1 MILSIL
7 KKIIGSKNNRDL
19 RRIRKTVA
27 EINSLEESLKL
38 FSDKD
43 LREKTNQFR
52 DRLASGEQLDEMLA
66 EAFATVRETSRRVLA
81 MRHFDVQLIGGITL
95 HEGRIAEMRTGEGK
109 TLAAT
114 LSAYLNAL
122 PAKGV
127 HIITVNDYLA
137 KRDAQWMLPLYR
149 ALGLSLG
156 VIQSHRGGNEASSF
170 YCSAD
175 DENGLTVSTRKEA
188 YAADI
193 TYGTNNE
200 FGFDYLRDNM
210 AVSSEQLVQGELFY
224 SVIDEV
230 DSILVDEARTPL
242 IISGKVSD
250 STKWYSDFTRIVKGM
265 KRDVHYEI
273 DEAKKQVHTTE
284 VGVEYVE
291 SKLGIKNLYE
301 NTQTN
306 FIHYLTATLRA
317 KTIFTK
323 DVDYIIADGQIK
335 IVDEFT
341 GRVLEGRRYSDG
353 LHQALEAKENVK
365 IQDENQT
372 LASITYQN
380 YFRMYENLAG
390 MTGTAKTEEEEFVQ
404 IYNLEVVEIPT
415 NLPIQR
421 SDQQDAV
428 YKTNSAKLDA
438 VIEDIKLRNTKG
450 QPILLGTVSV
460 EASEEISK
468 LLTSKGIV
476 HNVLNAKNH
485 EEEANIVAQAGRLG
499 AVTVAT
505 NMAGRGVDIKLGGN
519 PEDMAI
525 QLQIKE
531 NQQDN
536 PNFLKTKIVEFESK
550 VEKEK
555 QDVLELGGLY
565 VLGTERH
572 ESRRIDN
579 QLRGRSGRQGD
590 PGESRFYISLQ
601 DDLMRRFQGE
611 RIESIMNKLNLPDE
625 ERIEQSMVTKSIE
638 RAQAQVESLNFEIRK
653 NVLKFDQVLNQQRDV
668 IYKWRREL
676 LRSESIHDLIE
687 GWFED
692 VVDLISKNI
701 ENYKKSY
708 ESLDQFKDLV
718 ENELSELL
726 SDAAKNKLFQN
737 LEINDNLDIEKSLK
751 DLFYDNEKQD
761 ENNFWNLARGS
772 ALSFID
778 QSWKDHLAEM
788 DYLRSGIGLRAMGQ
802 RDPLVE
808 YQNEGYDL
816 FEELIDNVKFSV
828 IRILLNFDKNLIVQ
842 KEKNIDDNVKEK
854 TITKDKIGRNDPCYC
869 GSGKK
874 YKKCGMVD
882 ACIKKS

>member
-1 MILSIL
+1 LSIF
-7 KKIIGSKNNRDL
+7 KKVLSVGSGKLASELND
-19 RRIRKTVA
+19 VVQA
-27 EINSLEESLKL
+27 INDKEKDFEL
-38 FSDKD
+38 FSDEEIKVNFQD
-43 LREKTNQFR
+43 LSKKLNGDPQSIEI
-52 DRLASGEQLDEMLA
+52 
-66 EAFATVRETSRRVLA
+66 EAFAYIREAAKRTLGQ
-81 MRHFDVQLIGGITL
+81 RHYDVQLFGGL
-95 HEGRIAEMRTGEGK
+95 VLLRNKIAEMKTGEGK
-109 TLAAT
+109 TLVST
-114 LSAYLNAL
+114 LPISLMAL
-122 PAKGV
+122 FKKGV
-127 HIITVNDYLA
+127 HVVTVNEYLA
-137 KRDAQWMLPLYR
+137 KRDAEWMSPIYNF
-149 ALGLSLG
+149 LGLE
-156 VIQSHRGGNEASSF
+156 V
-170 YCSAD
+170 
-175 DENGLTVSTRKEA
+175 GLIHSNQNPEEKNQA
-188 YAADI
+188 YKKDI

-210 AVSSEQLVQGELFY
+210 AISSEQLVQGELFY

-242 IISGKVSD
+242 IISGQISD
-250 STKWYSDFTRIVKGM
+250 STKWYSEFTKIVKGM
-265 KRDVHYEI
+265 KRDIHYEI

-284 VGVEYVE
+284 LGVEYVE
-291 SKLGIKNLYE
+291 SKLGIPNLYE
-301 NTQTN
+301 NTKTN

-317 KTIFTK
+317 KTIFVK
-323 DVDYIIADGQIK
+323 DVDYIVADGQIK

-421 SDQQDAV
+421 ADQQDAV
-428 YKTNSAKLDA
+428 YKTNKAKLDA
-438 VIEDIKLRNTKG
+438 VIEDIKLRNQNG

-485 EEEANIVAQAGRLG
+485 EQEANIIAQAGKLG

-519 PEDMAI
+519 AEEMAI
-525 QLQIKE
+525 QLQINE
-531 NQQDN
+531 NELEN
-536 PNFLKTKIVEFESK
+536 PNYLKSKISELEEN

-555 QDVLELGGLY
+555 EKVLSLGGLY

-601 DDLMRRFQGE
+601 DELMRRFQGE
-611 RIESIMNKLNLPDE
+611 RIESIMNKLNLPDD

-676 LRSESIHDLIE
+676 LRSESVSDLIE
-687 GWFED
+687 DWFSD
-692 VVDLISKNI
+692 VLGNS
-701 ENYKKSY
+701 
-708 ESLDQFKDLV
+708 
-718 ENELSELL
+718 
-726 SDAAKNKLFQN
+726 
-737 LEINDNLDIEKSLK
+737 
-751 DLFYDNEKQD
+751 
-761 ENNFWNLARGS
+761 
-772 ALSFID
+772 
-778 QSWKDHLAEM
+778 
-788 DYLRSGIGLRAMGQ
+788 
-802 RDPLVE
+802 
-808 YQNEGYDL
+808 
-816 FEELIDNVKFSV
+816 
-828 IRILLNFDKNLIVQ
+828 
-842 KEKNIDDNVKEK
+842 
-854 TITKDKIGRNDPCYC
+854 
-869 GSGKK
+869 
-874 YKKCGMVD
+874 
-882 ACIKKS
+882 

>member
-1 MILSIL
+1 MSIFKKVLSV
-7 KKIIGSKNNRDL
+7 GSGKLASELNN
-19 RRIRKTVA
+19 VVQA
-27 EINSLEESLKL
+27 INDKEKEFEL
-38 FSDKD
+38 FSDEEIKVNFQD
-43 LREKTNQFR
+43 LSKKLNGDPQSIEV
-52 DRLASGEQLDEMLA
+52 
-66 EAFATVRETSRRVLA
+66 EAFAYIREAAKRTLRQ
-81 MRHFDVQLIGGITL
+81 RHYDVQLFGGL
-95 HEGRIAEMRTGEGK
+95 VLLRNKIAEMKTGEGK
-109 TLAAT
+109 TLVST
-114 LSAYLNAL
+114 LPISLMAL
-122 PAKGV
+122 FKKGV
-127 HIITVNDYLA
+127 HVVTVNEYLA
-137 KRDAQWMLPLYR
+137 KRDAEWMSPIYNF
-149 ALGLSLG
+149 LGLE
-156 VIQSHRGGNEASSF
+156 V
-170 YCSAD
+170 
-175 DENGLTVSTRKEA
+175 GLIHSNQDPVEKNQA
-188 YAADI
+188 YKKDI

-210 AVSSEQLVQGELFY
+210 AISGEQLVQGELFY

-242 IISGKVSD
+242 IISGKISD
-250 STKWYSDFTRIVKGM
+250 STKWYSEFTKIVKGM
-265 KRDVHYEI
+265 KRDIHYEI

-284 VGVEYVE
+284 LGVEYVE
-291 SKLGIKNLYE
+291 SKLGIPNLYE
-301 NTQTN
+301 NTKTN

-317 KTIFTK
+317 KTIFVK
-323 DVDYIIADGQIK
+323 DVDYIVADGQIK

-421 SDQQDAV
+421 ADQQDAV
-428 YKTNSAKLDA
+428 YKTNKAKLEA
-438 VIEDIKLRNTKG
+438 VIEDIKHRNQNG

-485 EEEANIVAQAGRLG
+485 EQEANIIAQAGKLG

-519 PEDMAI
+519 AEEMAL
-525 QLQIKE
+525 QLQMNE
-531 NQQDN
+531 NELDN
-536 PNFLKTKIVEFESK
+536 RNYLKSKILELEEIVEE
-550 VEKEK
+550 EKEK
-555 QDVLELGGLY
+555 VLSLGGLY

-601 DDLMRRFQGE
+601 DELMRRFQGE
-611 RIESIMNKLNLPDE
+611 RIESIMDKLNLPDE

-676 LRSESIHDLIE
+676 LRSENINDLIE
-687 GWFED
+687 GWLSD
-692 VVDLISKNI
+692 VLDTVENNI
-701 ENYKKSY
+701 DSYKKSY
-708 ESLDQFKDLV
+708 ENLEQFNELV
-718 ENELSELL
+718 ENELGELL
-726 SDAAKNKLFQN
+726 SDSVRSKFLKNLQ
-737 LEINDNLDIEKSLK
+737 INDDLDIYK
-751 DLFYDNEKQD
+751 DLENLFNENEKQD
-761 ENNFWNLARGS
+761 RDNFWNLARGS

-778 QSWKDHLAEM
+778 QSWKDHLSEM

-816 FEELIDNVKFSV
+816 FEELINNVKFSV
-828 IRILLNFDKNLIVQ
+828 IRILLNFDKTLVVR

-854 TITKDKIGRNDPCYC
+854 VITKDKIGRNDPCYC

-874 YKKCGMVD
+874 YKKCGLVD
-882 ACIKKS
+882 KCIKKS

>member
-1 MILSIL
+1 MSIFKKVLSV
-7 KKIIGSKNNRDL
+7 GSGKLASELND
-19 RRIRKTVA
+19 VVQA
-27 EINSLEESLKL
+27 INDKEKEFEL
-38 FSDKD
+38 FSDEEIKLNFQD
-43 LREKTNQFR
+43 LSKKLNGDPQSIEV
-52 DRLASGEQLDEMLA
+52 
-66 EAFATVRETSRRVLA
+66 EAFAYIREAAKRTLRQ
-81 MRHFDVQLIGGITL
+81 RHYDVQLFGGL
-95 HEGRIAEMRTGEGK
+95 VLLRNKIAEMKTGEGK
-109 TLAAT
+109 TLVST
-114 LSAYLNAL
+114 LPISLMAL
-122 PAKGV
+122 FKKGV
-127 HIITVNDYLA
+127 HVVTVNEYLA
-137 KRDAQWMLPLYR
+137 KRDAEWMSPIYNF
-149 ALGLSLG
+149 LGLE
-156 VIQSHRGGNEASSF
+156 V
-170 YCSAD
+170 
-175 DENGLTVSTRKEA
+175 GLIHSNQDPEEKNQA
-188 YAADI
+188 YKKDI

-210 AVSSEQLVQGELFY
+210 AISSEQLVQGELFY

-250 STKWYSDFTRIVKGM
+250 STKWYSEFTKIVKGM

-284 VGVEYVE
+284 LGVEFVE
-291 SKLGIKNLYE
+291 SKLGISNLYE
-301 NTQTN
+301 NTKTN

-317 KTIFTK
+317 KTIFVK
-323 DVDYIIADGQIK
+323 DVDYIVSDGQIK

-421 SDQQDAV
+421 ADQQDAV
-428 YKTNSAKLDA
+428 YKTNKAKLDA
-438 VIEDIKLRNTKG
+438 VIEDIKLRNQNG
-450 QPILLGTVSV
+450 QPVLLGTVSV

-468 LLTSKGIV
+468 ILTSKGIV

-485 EEEANIVAQAGRLG
+485 EHEANIIAQAGKLG

-519 PEDMAI
+519 AEEMAL
-525 QLQIKE
+525 QLQINE
-531 NQQDN
+531 NEQDN
-536 PNFLKTKIVEFESK
+536 PNYLESK
-550 VEKEK
+550 ISELEENVEIEKEK
-555 QDVLELGGLY
+555 ILSLGGLY

-601 DDLMRRFQGE
+601 DELMRRFQGE
-611 RIESIMNKLNLPDE
+611 RIESIMTKLNLPDD

-676 LRSESIHDLIE
+676 LRSQNINSLIE
-687 GWFED
+687 GWLSD
-692 VVDLISKNI
+692 VLETVANNI
-701 ENYKKSY
+701 DSYKKTY
-708 ESLDQFKDLV
+708 ENLEHF
-718 ENELSELL
+718 NELVNDELGELL
-726 SDAAKNKLFQN
+726 SDSVRSKFIKNLQ
-737 LEINDNLDIEKSLK
+737 INDDLDIYK
-751 DLFYDNEKQD
+751 DLEDLFNENEKQD
-761 ENNFWNLARGS
+761 TDNFWNLARGS

-778 QSWKDHLAEM
+778 QSWKDHLSEM

-816 FEELIDNVKFSV
+816 FEELINNVKFSV

-842 KEKNIDDNVKEK
+842 KDNNIDDNVKEK
-854 TITKDKIGRNDPCYC
+854 VITKDKIGRNDPCYC

-874 YKKCGMVD
+874 YKKCGLVD
-882 ACIKKS
+882 KCIKKS

>member
-1 MILSIL
+1 LSIF
-7 KKIIGSKNNRDL
+7 KKVLSVGSGKLASELNTVGDAINNKEQEFEKLSDQ
-19 RRIRKTVA
+19 
-27 EINSLEESLKL
+27 EI
-38 FSDKD
+38 
-43 LREKTNQFR
+43 KTNFQN
-52 DRLASGEQLDEMLA
+52 LYKQLNDSPSSIEV
-66 EAFATVRETSRRVLA
+66 EAFAYTREAAKRTLGQ
-81 MRHFDVQLIGGITL
+81 RHYDVQIFGGL
-95 HEGRIAEMRTGEGK
+95 VLLRNKIAEMKTGEGK
-109 TLAAT
+109 TLVST
-114 LSAYLNAL
+114 LPISLMAL
-122 PAKGV
+122 YKKGV
-127 HIITVNDYLA
+127 HVVTVNEYLA
-137 KRDAQWMLPLYR
+137 KRDAEWMSPIYEF
-149 ALGLSLG
+149 LGLEVGL
-156 VIQSHRGGNEASSF
+156 IHSSQDPLDK
-170 YCSAD
+170 AA
-175 DENGLTVSTRKEA
+175 A
-188 YAADI
+188 YQKDI

-250 STKWYSDFTRIVKGM
+250 STKWYSDFTKIVKGM
-265 KRDVHYEI
+265 KKDVHYEI

-284 VGVEYVE
+284 AGVEYVE
-291 SKLGIKNLYE
+291 SKLGISNLYE

-317 KTIFTK
+317 QTIFTK
-323 DVDYIIADGQIK
+323 DVDYIVSDGQIK

-404 IYNLEVVEIPT
+404 IYNLEVIEIPT

-421 SDQQDAV
+421 MDQQDAV
-428 YKTNSAKLDA
+428 YKTNTAKLDA
-438 VIEDIKLRNTKG
+438 VIEDIKIRNEKG

-468 LLTSKGIV
+468 ILTSKGIV

-485 EEEANIVAQAGRLG
+485 EQEAHIIAQAGRLG

-519 PEDMAI
+519 PEEMAI
-525 QLQIKE
+525 QQQINE

-536 PNFLKTKIVEFESK
+536 PSFLESK
-550 VEKEK
+550 VLQFESQVQEEK
-555 QDVLELGGLY
+555 QKVIELGGLY

-676 LRSESIHDLIE
+676 LRSEKINDLIE
-687 GWFED
+687 SWLSD
-692 VVDLISKNI
+692 VLETVDNNI
-701 ENYKKSY
+701 ESYKKSY
-708 ESLDQFKDLV
+708 ENLEHFQELV

-726 SDAAKNKLFQN
+726 SDVSRTKFIENLQINDDLDIYKN
-737 LEINDNLDIEKSLK
+737 LE
-751 DLFYDNEKQD
+751 DLFRENEVQD
-761 ENNFWNLARGS
+761 QSNFWNLARGS

-778 QSWKDHLAEM
+778 QLWKDHLSEM

-816 FEELIDNVKFSV
+816 FEDLINNVKFSV

-854 TITKDKIGRNDPCYC
+854 TIPKDKIGRNDPCYC

-874 YKKCGMVD
+874 YKKCGLVD
-882 ACIKKS
+882 RCIKKS

>member
-1 MILSIL
+1 MSIFKKVLSV
-7 KKIIGSKNNRDL
+7 GSGKLASELNSVVD
-19 RRIRKTVA
+19 A
-27 EINSLEESLKL
+27 INSKEQEFEKL
-38 FSDKD
+38 SDQ
-43 LREKTNQFR
+43 EIKTNFQN
-52 DRLASGEQLDEMLA
+52 LSKQLNDSPSKIEV
-66 EAFATVRETSRRVLA
+66 EAFAYTREAAKRTLGQ
-81 MRHFDVQLIGGITL
+81 RHYDVQIFGGL
-95 HEGRIAEMRTGEGK
+95 VLLRNKIAEMKTGEGK
-109 TLAAT
+109 TLVST
-114 LSAYLNAL
+114 LPISLMAL
-122 PAKGV
+122 YKKGV
-127 HIITVNDYLA
+127 HVVTVNEYLA
-137 KRDAQWMLPLYR
+137 KRDAEWMSPIYEF
-149 ALGLSLG
+149 LGLEVGL
-156 VIQSHRGGNEASSF
+156 IHSSQDPLDK
-170 YCSAD
+170 A
-175 DENGLTVSTRKEA
+175 GA
-188 YAADI
+188 YQKDI

-250 STKWYSDFTRIVKGM
+250 STKWYSDFTKIVKGM
-265 KRDVHYEI
+265 KKDVHYEI

-291 SKLGIKNLYE
+291 SKLGISNLYE

-323 DVDYIIADGQIK
+323 DVDYIVSEGQIK

-404 IYNLEVVEIPT
+404 IYNLEVIEIPT

-421 SDQQDAV
+421 MDQQDAV
-428 YKTNSAKLDA
+428 YKTNTAKLDA
-438 VIEDIKLRNTKG
+438 VIEDIKIRNEKG

-468 LLTSKGIV
+468 ILTSKGIV

-485 EEEANIVAQAGRLG
+485 EQEAHIIAQAGRLG

-519 PEDMAI
+519 PEEMAI
-525 QLQIKE
+525 QQQINE

-536 PNFLKTKIVEFESK
+536 PSFLESK
-550 VEKEK
+550 VLQFESQVQEEK
-555 QDVLELGGLY
+555 QKVIELGGLY

-676 LRSESIHDLIE
+676 LRSEKINDLIE
-687 GWFED
+687 SWLSD
-692 VVDLISKNI
+692 VLETVDNNI
-701 ENYKKSY
+701 ESYKKSY
-708 ESLDQFKDLV
+708 ENLEHFQELV

-726 SDAAKNKLFQN
+726 SDVSRTKFIENLQINDDLDIYKN
-737 LEINDNLDIEKSLK
+737 LE
-751 DLFYDNEKQD
+751 DLFRENEVQD
-761 ENNFWNLARGS
+761 QSNFWNLARAS

-778 QSWKDHLAEM
+778 QLWKDHLSEM

-816 FEELIDNVKFSV
+816 FEDLINNVKFSV

-854 TITKDKIGRNDPCYC
+854 TIPKDKIGRNDPCYC

-874 YKKCGMVD
+874 YKKCGLVD
-882 ACIKKS
+882 KCIKKS

>member
-1 MILSIL
+1 MSIFKKVLSV
-7 KKIIGSKNNRDL
+7 GSGKLASELND
-19 RRIRKTVA
+19 VVQA
-27 EINSLEESLKL
+27 INDKEKVFEL
-38 FSDKD
+38 FSDEEIKVNFQD
-43 LREKTNQFR
+43 LSKKLNGDPQSIEI
-52 DRLASGEQLDEMLA
+52 
-66 EAFATVRETSRRVLA
+66 EAFAYIREAAKRTLGQ
-81 MRHFDVQLIGGITL
+81 RHYDVQLFGGL
-95 HEGRIAEMRTGEGK
+95 VLLRNKIAEMKTGEGK
-109 TLAAT
+109 TLVST
-114 LSAYLNAL
+114 LPISLMAL
-122 PAKGV
+122 FKKGV
-127 HIITVNDYLA
+127 HVVTVNEYLA
-137 KRDAQWMLPLYR
+137 KRDAEWMSPIYNF
-149 ALGLSLG
+149 LGLE
-156 VIQSHRGGNEASSF
+156 V
-170 YCSAD
+170 
-175 DENGLTVSTRKEA
+175 GLIHSNQNPEEKNQA
-188 YAADI
+188 YKKDI

-210 AVSSEQLVQGELFY
+210 AISSEQLVQGELFY

-250 STKWYSDFTRIVKGM
+250 STKWYSEFTKIVKGM
-265 KRDVHYEI
+265 KRDIHYEI

-284 VGVEYVE
+284 LGVEFVE
-291 SKLGIKNLYE
+291 SKLGISNLYE
-301 NTQTN
+301 NTKTN

-317 KTIFTK
+317 KTIFVK
-323 DVDYIIADGQIK
+323 DVDYIVADGQIK

-421 SDQQDAV
+421 ADQQDAV
-428 YKTNSAKLDA
+428 YKTNKAKLDA
-438 VIEDIKLRNTKG
+438 VIEDIKHRNQNG

-468 LLTSKGIV
+468 ILTSKGIV

-485 EEEANIVAQAGRLG
+485 EQEANIIAQAGKLG

-519 PEDMAI
+519 AEEMAI

-531 NQQDN
+531 NELEN
-536 PNFLKTKIVEFESK
+536 PNYLKSKILELEEN

-555 QDVLELGGLY
+555 EKVLSLGGLY

-601 DDLMRRFQGE
+601 DELMRRFQGE
-611 RIESIMNKLNLPDE
+611 RIESIMNKLNLPDD

-676 LRSESIHDLIE
+676 LRSESVSDLIE
-687 GWFED
+687 GWLSD
-692 VVDLISKNI
+692 VLETVENNI
-701 ENYKKSY
+701 ESYKKSY
-708 ESLDQFKDLV
+708 ENLQHFNELV
-718 ENELSELL
+718 ENELGELL
-726 SDAAKNKLFQN
+726 SDSVRGKFLKNIQINDDLDIYKDLEKLF
-737 LEINDNLDIEKSLK
+737 
-751 DLFYDNEKQD
+751 NENKKQD
-761 ENNFWNLARGS
+761 IDNFWNLARGS

-778 QSWKDHLAEM
+778 QSWKDHLSEM

-816 FEELIDNVKFSV
+816 FEELINNVKFSV
-828 IRILLNFDKNLIVQ
+828 IRILLNFDKTLIVQ

-854 TITKDKIGRNDPCYC
+854 VITKDKIGRNDPCYC

-874 YKKCGMVD
+874 YKKCGLVD
-882 ACIKKS
+882 KCIKKS

>member
-1 MILSIL
+1 LSIF
-7 KKIIGSKNNRDL
+7 KKVLSVGSGKLATELNT
-19 RRIRKTVA
+19 IVA
-27 EINSLEESLKL
+27 AINSKEQEFEK
-38 FSDKD
+38 FSDQ
-43 LREKTNQFR
+43 EIKTNFQN
-52 DRLASGEQLDEMLA
+52 LSEQLEDSSQNIEV
-66 EAFATVRETSRRVLA
+66 EAFAYTREAAKRTLGQ
-81 MRHFDVQLIGGITL
+81 RHYDVQIFGGL
-95 HEGRIAEMRTGEGK
+95 VLLRNKIAEMKTGEGK
-109 TLAAT
+109 TLVST
-114 LSAYLNAL
+114 LPISLMAL
-122 PAKGV
+122 YKKGV
-127 HIITVNDYLA
+127 HVVTVNEYLA
-137 KRDAQWMLPLYR
+137 KRDAEWMSPVYEF
-149 ALGLSLG
+149 LGLEVGLIHSNQDPL
-156 VIQSHRGGNEASSF
+156 EKAAS
-170 YCSAD
+170 Y
-175 DENGLTVSTRKEA
+175 KK
-188 YAADI
+188 DI

-210 AVSSEQLVQGELFY
+210 AVSNEQLVQGELFY

-265 KRDVHYEI
+265 KRDIHYEI

-284 VGVEYVE
+284 AGVEYVE
-291 SKLGIKNLYE
+291 SKLGITNLYE

-323 DVDYIIADGQIK
+323 DVDYIVSDGQIK

-421 SDQQDAV
+421 MDQQDAV
-428 YKTNSAKLDA
+428 YKTNTAKLEA
-438 VIEDIKLRNTKG
+438 VIEDIKIRNDKG

-485 EEEANIVAQAGRLG
+485 EQEAHIIAQAGRMG

-519 PEDMAI
+519 PEEMAI
-525 QLQIKE
+525 QQQIKE

-536 PNFLKTKIVEFESK
+536 QEFLNAKISEFEPE

-555 QDVLELGGLY
+555 NRVLELGGLY

-676 LRSESIHDLIE
+676 LRSKNIKNLIE

-692 VVDLISKNI
+692 VADIVSNNI
-701 ENYKKSY
+701 ESYKKNY
-708 ESLDQFKDLV
+708 ETLDDFKNLV

-726 SDAAKNKLFQN
+726 SDVSKNKFIQK
-737 LEINDNLDIEKSLK
+737 LEINDKLDIKKSLEE
-751 DLFYDNEKQD
+751 LFYNNENQD
-761 ENNFWNLARGS
+761 IDNFWNLARGS

-828 IRILLNFDKNLIVQ
+828 IRILLNFDKNLIVK

-854 TITKDKIGRNDPCYC
+854 TITKDKIGRNDQCYC

>member
-1 MILSIL
+1 MSIFKKVLSV
-7 KKIIGSKNNRDL
+7 GSGKLASELNDVV
-19 RRIRKTVA
+19 KA
-27 EINSLEESLKL
+27 INDKEKEYEL
-38 FSDKD
+38 FSDEEIKVNFQD
-43 LREKTNQFR
+43 LSKKLNGDPQSIEI
-52 DRLASGEQLDEMLA
+52 
-66 EAFATVRETSRRVLA
+66 EAFAYIREAAKRTLGQ
-81 MRHFDVQLIGGITL
+81 RHYDVQLFGGL
-95 HEGRIAEMRTGEGK
+95 VLLRNKIAEMKTGEGK
-109 TLAAT
+109 TLVST
-114 LSAYLNAL
+114 LPISLMAL
-122 PAKGV
+122 FKKGV
-127 HIITVNDYLA
+127 HVVTVNEYLA
-137 KRDAQWMLPLYR
+137 KRDAEWMSPIYNF
-149 ALGLSLG
+149 LGLE
-156 VIQSHRGGNEASSF
+156 V
-170 YCSAD
+170 
-175 DENGLTVSTRKEA
+175 GLIHSNQNPEEKNQA
-188 YAADI
+188 YKKDI

-210 AVSSEQLVQGELFY
+210 AISSEQLVQGELFY

-250 STKWYSDFTRIVKGM
+250 STKWYSEFTKIVKGM
-265 KRDVHYEI
+265 KRDIHYEI

-284 VGVEYVE
+284 LGVEFVE
-291 SKLGIKNLYE
+291 SKLGISNLYE
-301 NTQTN
+301 NTKTN

-317 KTIFTK
+317 KTIFVK
-323 DVDYIIADGQIK
+323 DVDYIVADGQIK

-421 SDQQDAV
+421 ADQQDAV
-428 YKTNSAKLDA
+428 YKTNKAKLDA
-438 VIEDIKLRNTKG
+438 VIEDIKHRNQNG

-468 LLTSKGIV
+468 VLTSKGIV

-485 EEEANIVAQAGRLG
+485 EQEANIIAQAGKLG

-519 PEDMAI
+519 AEEMAI

-531 NQQDN
+531 NELEN
-536 PNFLKTKIVEFESK
+536 PNYLKSKISELEES

-555 QDVLELGGLY
+555 EKVLSLGGLY

-601 DDLMRRFQGE
+601 DELMRRFQGE
-611 RIESIMNKLNLPDE
+611 RIESIMNKLNLPDD

-676 LRSESIHDLIE
+676 LRSESVSDLIE
-687 GWFED
+687 GWLSD
-692 VVDLISKNI
+692 VLETVENNI
-701 ENYKKSY
+701 ESYKKSY
-708 ESLDQFKDLV
+708 ENLEHFNELV
-718 ENELSELL
+718 ENELGELL
-726 SDAAKNKLFQN
+726 SDSVRGKFLKNLQ
-737 LEINDNLDIEKSLK
+737 INDDLDIYK
-751 DLFYDNEKQD
+751 DLENLFNENKKQD
-761 ENNFWNLARGS
+761 IDNFWNLARGS

-778 QSWKDHLAEM
+778 QSWKDHLSEM

-816 FEELIDNVKFSV
+816 FEELINNVKFSV
-828 IRILLNFDKNLIVQ
+828 IRILLNFDKTLIVQ

-854 TITKDKIGRNDPCYC
+854 VITKDKIGRNDPCYC

-874 YKKCGMVD
+874 YKKCGLVD
-882 ACIKKS
+882 KCIKKS

>member
-1 MILSIL
+1 MSIFKKVLSV
-7 KKIIGSKNNRDL
+7 GSGKLASELND
-19 RRIRKTVA
+19 VVQA
-27 EINSLEESLKL
+27 INDKEKEFEL
-38 FSDKD
+38 FSDEEIKVNFQD
-43 LREKTNQFR
+43 LSKKLNGDPQSIEI
-52 DRLASGEQLDEMLA
+52 
-66 EAFATVRETSRRVLA
+66 EAFAYIREAAKRTLGQ
-81 MRHFDVQLIGGITL
+81 RHYDVQLFGGL
-95 HEGRIAEMRTGEGK
+95 VLLRNKIAEMKTGEGK
-109 TLAAT
+109 TLVST
-114 LSAYLNAL
+114 LPISLMAL
-122 PAKGV
+122 FKKGV
-127 HIITVNDYLA
+127 HVVTVNEYLA
-137 KRDAQWMLPLYR
+137 KRDAEWMSPIYNF
-149 ALGLSLG
+149 LGLE
-156 VIQSHRGGNEASSF
+156 V
-170 YCSAD
+170 
-175 DENGLTVSTRKEA
+175 GLIHSNQNPEEKNQA
-188 YAADI
+188 YKKDI

-210 AVSSEQLVQGELFY
+210 AISSEQLVQGELFY

-250 STKWYSDFTRIVKGM
+250 STKWYSEFTKIVKGM
-265 KRDVHYEI
+265 KRDIHYEI

-284 VGVEYVE
+284 LGVEFVE
-291 SKLGIKNLYE
+291 SKLGISNLYE
-301 NTQTN
+301 NTKTN

-317 KTIFTK
+317 KTIFVK
-323 DVDYIIADGQIK
+323 DVDYIVADGQIK

-421 SDQQDAV
+421 ADQQDAV
-428 YKTNSAKLDA
+428 YKTNKAKLDA
-438 VIEDIKLRNTKG
+438 VIEDIKHRNQNG

-468 LLTSKGIV
+468 ILTSKGIV

-485 EEEANIVAQAGRLG
+485 EQEANIIAQAGKLG

-519 PEDMAI
+519 AEEMAI

-531 NQQDN
+531 NELEN
-536 PNFLKTKIVEFESK
+536 PNYLKSKISELEES

-555 QDVLELGGLY
+555 EKVLSLGGLY

-601 DDLMRRFQGE
+601 DELMRRFQGE
-611 RIESIMNKLNLPDE
+611 RIESIMNKLNLPDD

-676 LRSESIHDLIE
+676 LRSETVSDLIE
-687 GWFED
+687 GWLSD
-692 VVDLISKNI
+692 VLETVENNI
-701 ENYKKSY
+701 ESYKKSY
-708 ESLDQFKDLV
+708 ENLEHFNELV
-718 ENELSELL
+718 ENELGELL
-726 SDAAKNKLFQN
+726 SDSVRGKFLKNLQ
-737 LEINDNLDIEKSLK
+737 INDDLDIYK
-751 DLFYDNEKQD
+751 DLENLFNENKKQD
-761 ENNFWNLARGS
+761 IDNFWNLARGS

-778 QSWKDHLAEM
+778 QSWKDHLSEM

-816 FEELIDNVKFSV
+816 FEELINNVKFSV
-828 IRILLNFDKNLIVQ
+828 IRILLNFDKTLIVQ
-842 KEKNIDDNVKEK
+842 KEKNIDDNVEEK
-854 TITKDKIGRNDPCYC
+854 VITKDKIGRNDPCYC

-874 YKKCGMVD
+874 FKKCGLVD
-882 ACIKKS
+882 KCIKKS

>member
-1 MILSIL
+1 LSIFKRVL
-7 KKIIGSKNNRDL
+7 SVGSGKLASELND
-19 RRIRKTVA
+19 VVQA
-27 EINSLEESLKL
+27 INDKEKEFEL
-38 FSDKD
+38 FSDEEIKLNFQELSKKLNGD
-43 LREKTNQFR
+43 PQSIEV
-52 DRLASGEQLDEMLA
+52 
-66 EAFATVRETSRRVLA
+66 EAFAYIREAAKRTLGQ
-81 MRHFDVQLIGGITL
+81 RHYDVQLFGGL
-95 HEGRIAEMRTGEGK
+95 VLLRNKIAEMKTGEGK
-109 TLAAT
+109 TLVST
-114 LSAYLNAL
+114 LPISLMAL
-122 PAKGV
+122 FKKGV
-127 HIITVNDYLA
+127 HVVTVNEYLA
-137 KRDAQWMLPLYR
+137 KRDAEWMSPIYNF
-149 ALGLSLG
+149 LGLE
-156 VIQSHRGGNEASSF
+156 V
-170 YCSAD
+170 
-175 DENGLTVSTRKEA
+175 GLIHSNQDPAEKNQA
-188 YAADI
+188 YKKDI

-210 AVSSEQLVQGELFY
+210 AISREQLVQGELFY

-250 STKWYSDFTRIVKGM
+250 STKWYSEFTKIVKGM
-265 KRDVHYEI
+265 KRDIHYEI

-284 VGVEYVE
+284 LGVEYVE
-291 SKLGIKNLYE
+291 SKLGISNLYE
-301 NTQTN
+301 NTKTN

-317 KTIFTK
+317 KTIYVK
-323 DVDYIIADGQIK
+323 DVDYIIGDGQIK

-390 MTGTAKTEEEEFVQ
+390 MTGTAKTEEDEFVQ

-415 NLPIQR
+415 NLPVQR
-421 SDQQDAV
+421 VDQQDAV
-428 YKTNSAKLDA
+428 YKTNKAKLEA
-438 VIEDIKLRNTKG
+438 VIEDIKIRNQNG

-468 LLTSKGIV
+468 ILTSKGIV

-485 EEEANIVAQAGRLG
+485 EQEANIIAQAGKLG

-519 PEDMAI
+519 ADEMAL
-525 QLQIKE
+525 QLQINEEKLE
-531 NQQDN
+531 N
-536 PNFLKTKIVEFESK
+536 PNYLKSKIKKLEDN

-555 QDVLELGGLY
+555 EKVLSLGGLY

-601 DDLMRRFQGE
+601 DELMRRFQGE
-611 RIESIMNKLNLPDE
+611 RIESIMNKLNLPDD

-676 LRSESIHDLIE
+676 LRSENISSLIE
-687 GWFED
+687 GWLSD
-692 VVDLISKNI
+692 VLETVANNI
-701 ENYKKSY
+701 ESFKKSY
-708 ESLDQFKDLV
+708 ENLEHFNELV
-718 ENELSELL
+718 ENELGELL
-726 SDAAKNKLFQN
+726 SDLARGKFLKN
-737 LEINDNLDIEKSLK
+737 LEINDDLDIYK
-751 DLFYDNEKQD
+751 DLEKLFNDNENQD
-761 ENNFWNLARGS
+761 KENFWRLARGS

-816 FEELIDNVKFSV
+816 FEELINNVKFSV
-828 IRILLNFDKNLIVQ
+828 IRILLNFDKTLIVQ
-842 KEKNIDDNVKEK
+842 KEKNIDDNVKDK
-854 TITKDKIGRNDPCYC
+854 VIAKDKIGRNDPCYC

-874 YKKCGMVD
+874 FKKCGLVD
-882 ACIKKS
+882 KCIKKS

>member
-1 MILSIL
+1 MSIFKKVLSV
-7 KKIIGSKNNRDL
+7 GSGKLASELNSVVL
-19 RRIRKTVA
+19 A
-27 EINSLEESLKL
+27 INSKEQEFEKL
-38 FSDKD
+38 SDQ
-43 LREKTNQFR
+43 EIKTNFQN
-52 DRLASGEQLDEMLA
+52 LSKQLNDSPSKIEV
-66 EAFATVRETSRRVLA
+66 EAFAYTREAAKRTLGQ
-81 MRHFDVQLIGGITL
+81 RHYDVQIFGGL
-95 HEGRIAEMRTGEGK
+95 VLLRNKIAEMKTGEGK
-109 TLAAT
+109 TLVST
-114 LSAYLNAL
+114 LPISLMAL
-122 PAKGV
+122 YKKGV
-127 HIITVNDYLA
+127 HVVTVNEYLA
-137 KRDAQWMLPLYR
+137 KRDAEWMSPIYEF
-149 ALGLSLG
+149 LGLEVGL
-156 VIQSHRGGNEASSF
+156 IHSSQDPLDK
-170 YCSAD
+170 A
-175 DENGLTVSTRKEA
+175 GA
-188 YAADI
+188 YQKDI

-250 STKWYSDFTRIVKGM
+250 STKWYSDFTKIVKGM
-265 KRDVHYEI
+265 KKDVHYEI

-291 SKLGIKNLYE
+291 SKLGISNLYE

-323 DVDYIIADGQIK
+323 DVDYIVSDGQIK

-404 IYNLEVVEIPT
+404 IYNLEVIEIPT

-421 SDQQDAV
+421 MDQQDAV
-428 YKTNSAKLDA
+428 YKTNTAKLDA
-438 VIEDIKLRNTKG
+438 VIEDIKIRNEKG

-468 LLTSKGIV
+468 ILTSKGIV

-485 EEEANIVAQAGRLG
+485 EQEAQIIAQAGRLG

-519 PEDMAI
+519 PEEMAI
-525 QLQIKE
+525 QQQINE

-536 PNFLKTKIVEFESK
+536 PSFLESK
-550 VEKEK
+550 VLQFESQVQEEK
-555 QDVLELGGLY
+555 QKVIELGGLY

-676 LRSESIHDLIE
+676 LRSEKINDLIE
-687 GWFED
+687 SWLSD
-692 VVDLISKNI
+692 VLETVDINI
-701 ENYKKSY
+701 ESYKKSY
-708 ESLDQFKDLV
+708 ENLEHFQELV

-726 SDAAKNKLFQN
+726 SDVSRTKFIENLQINDDLDIYKN
-737 LEINDNLDIEKSLK
+737 LE
-751 DLFYDNEKQD
+751 DLFRENEVQD
-761 ENNFWNLARGS
+761 QSNFWNLARGS

-778 QSWKDHLAEM
+778 QLWKDHLSEM

-816 FEELIDNVKFSV
+816 FEDLINNVKFSV

-854 TITKDKIGRNDPCYC
+854 TIPKDKIGRNDPCYC

-874 YKKCGMVD
+874 YKKCGLVD
-882 ACIKKS
+882 RCIKKS

>member
-1 MILSIL
+1 LSIF
-7 KKIIGSKNNRDL
+7 KKVLSVGSGKLATELNSIVD
-19 RRIRKTVA
+19 A
-27 EINSLEESLKL
+27 INDKEQEFEKL
-38 FSDKD
+38 SDED
-43 LREKTNQFR
+43 IKTNFQN
-52 DRLASGEQLDEMLA
+52 LSTQLNDDPLSIEV
-66 EAFATVRETSRRVLA
+66 EAFAYIREAAKRTIGQ
-81 MRHFDVQLIGGITL
+81 RHYDVQIFGGLVLLRNKIT
-95 HEGRIAEMRTGEGK
+95 EMKTGEGK
-109 TLAAT
+109 TLVST
-114 LSAYLNAL
+114 LPISLMAL
-122 PAKGV
+122 FKKGV
-127 HIITVNDYLA
+127 HVVTVNEYLA
-137 KRDAQWMLPLYR
+137 KRDAEWMSPIYEF
-149 ALGLSLG
+149 LGLE
-156 VIQSHRGGNEASSF
+156 V
-170 YCSAD
+170 
-175 DENGLTVSTRKEA
+175 GLIHSNQDPVDKALA
-188 YAADI
+188 YKKDI

-210 AVSSEQLVQGELFY
+210 AVASEQLVQGDLFY

-284 VGVEYVE
+284 AGVEYVE
-291 SKLGIKNLYE
+291 SKLGISNLYE

-323 DVDYIIADGQIK
+323 DVDYIISDGQIK

-404 IYNLEVVEIPT
+404 IYNLEVIEIPT

-421 SDQQDAV
+421 IDQQDAV

-438 VIEDIKLRNTKG
+438 VIQDIKMRNNNG

-468 LLTSKGIV
+468 ILTSKGIV

-485 EEEANIVAQAGRLG
+485 EQEAHIIAQAGRLG

-519 PEDMAI
+519 PEEMAI
-525 QLQIKE
+525 QQQIKE

-536 PNFLKTKIVEFESK
+536 PNFLNSKILEFESE
-550 VEKEK
+550 VEQEKKE
-555 QDVLELGGLY
+555 VLALGGLY

-601 DDLMRRFQGE
+601 DELMRRFQGE

-676 LRSESIHDLIE
+676 LRSESIHNLIQ

-692 VVDLISKNI
+692 VVDIISNNI
-701 ENYKKSY
+701 DNFKKSY
-708 ESLDQFKDLV
+708 ESLDQFRDLV

-726 SDAAKNKLFQN
+726 SDSSKNKLFQN
-737 LEINDNLDIEKSLK
+737 LEINDNLDIAKSLK

-761 ENNFWNLARGS
+761 EMNFWNLARGS

-778 QSWKDHLAEM
+778 QSWKNHLAEM

-828 IRILLNFDKNLIVQ
+828 VRLLLNFDKNLIV
-842 KEKNIDDNVKEK
+842 KKKIIPM
-854 TITKDKIGRNDPCYC
+854 IT
-869 GSGKK
+869 
-874 YKKCGMVD
+874 
-882 ACIKKS
+882 

>member
-1 MILSIL
+1 MSIFKKVLSV
-7 KKIIGSKNNRDL
+7 GSGKLASELND
-19 RRIRKTVA
+19 VVQA
-27 EINSLEESLKL
+27 INDKEKEFEL
-38 FSDKD
+38 FSDEEIKVNFQD
-43 LREKTNQFR
+43 LSKKLNGDPQNIEV
-52 DRLASGEQLDEMLA
+52 
-66 EAFATVRETSRRVLA
+66 EAFAYIREAAKRTLGQ
-81 MRHFDVQLIGGITL
+81 RHYDVQLFGGL
-95 HEGRIAEMRTGEGK
+95 VLLRNKIAEMKTGEGK
-109 TLAAT
+109 TLVST
-114 LSAYLNAL
+114 LPISLMAL
-122 PAKGV
+122 FKKGV
-127 HIITVNDYLA
+127 HVVTVNEYLA
-137 KRDAQWMLPLYR
+137 KRDAEWMSPIYNF
-149 ALGLSLG
+149 LGLE
-156 VIQSHRGGNEASSF
+156 V
-170 YCSAD
+170 
-175 DENGLTVSTRKEA
+175 GLIHSNQNPEEKNQA
-188 YAADI
+188 YKKDI

-210 AVSSEQLVQGELFY
+210 AISSEQLVQGELFY

-250 STKWYSDFTRIVKGM
+250 STKWYSEFTKIVKGM

-284 VGVEYVE
+284 LGVEFVE
-291 SKLGIKNLYE
+291 SKLGISNLYE
-301 NTQTN
+301 NTKTN

-317 KTIFTK
+317 KTIFVK
-323 DVDYIIADGQIK
+323 DVDYIVSDGQIK

-353 LHQALEAKENVK
+353 LHQALEAKENVR

-421 SDQQDAV
+421 ADQQDAV
-428 YKTNSAKLDA
+428 YKTNKAKLDA
-438 VIEDIKLRNTKG
+438 VIEDIKLRNQNG
-450 QPILLGTVSV
+450 QPVLLGTVSV

-468 LLTSKGIV
+468 ILTSKGIV

-485 EEEANIVAQAGRLG
+485 EQEANIIAQAGKLG

-519 PEDMAI
+519 AEEMAL
-525 QLQIKE
+525 QLQINE
-531 NQQDN
+531 NEQDN
-536 PNFLKTKIVEFESK
+536 PNYLESK
-550 VEKEK
+550 ISELEENVEIEKEK
-555 QDVLELGGLY
+555 VLSLGGLY

-601 DDLMRRFQGE
+601 DELMRRFQGE
-611 RIESIMNKLNLPDE
+611 RIESIMTKLNLPDD

-676 LRSESIHDLIE
+676 LRSQNINSLIE
-687 GWFED
+687 GWLSD
-692 VVDLISKNI
+692 VLETVANNI
-701 ENYKKSY
+701 DSYKKTY
-708 ESLDQFKDLV
+708 ENLEHF
-718 ENELSELL
+718 NELVNDELGELL
-726 SDAAKNKLFQN
+726 SDSVRSKFIKNLQ
-737 LEINDNLDIEKSLK
+737 INDDLDIYK
-751 DLFYDNEKQD
+751 DLEDLFNENEKQD
-761 ENNFWNLARGS
+761 TDNFWNLARGS

-778 QSWKDHLAEM
+778 QSWKDHLSEM

-816 FEELIDNVKFSV
+816 FEDLINNVKFSV

-854 TITKDKIGRNDPCYC
+854 VITKDKIGRNDPCYC

-874 YKKCGMVD
+874 YKKCGLVD
-882 ACIKKS
+882 KCIKKS